1 MKAIIFCLAAVATS
15 FVGGEAF
22 AGAPGAP
29 AREIPGAK
37 LMNPAPDVDPL
48 AAAKLLGTVYKKET
62 DGFRVTPPAGSRLIS
77 RQGVDLVS
85 FVVDNKSWGGS
96 LQRIAVERPTTI
108 DGRTGKTVEG
118 PAMTLDDFIATTKAE
133 ITRDPRVM
141 PKDPKQTN
149 QVNIFKGVQ
158 ILEDKR
164 LQWGKY
170 DAARF
175 TFSAQI
181 ELGPMIS
188 EGMAQNMG
196 LQLPARPASGVPN
209 AGQTVSL
216 LRQELVVRIRDGLF
230 YVLMLYTPLSD
241 REVAQK
247 TWELMLPEFE
257 IFDASAV
264 VKRRNEAA
272 KAGRE
277 WLAKRSAEEFR
288 GKMVPERQFFRITV
302 GGTDVGFFNFDEV
315 TKEAGPG
322 GALVE
327 ATRDGHKGLLVKV
340 NLISFGDDGAVNL
353 GQNEAFWSYSKD
365 AKGEAIPSYS
375 SWINTSETK
384 TKIVTGNRAGAM
396 AVQQVTPWLQE
407 TGILTQT
414 GLPGARVPY
423 QINVSLAG
431 DRGQRVA
438 AGVNT
443 LIPLE
448 AAPPLP
454 KVLEYTW
461 TRFVDL
467 NTPSEM
473 TFTAFDSRL
482 RKMST
487 RNLIVTGK
495 KENVNI
501 DGKVEACY
509 KCIDEIDPNSTTLWV
524 DSNGKIR
531 SMVTSDQSVMIPS
544 TAEAVNTR
552 WARQLAAVPR

>member
-1 MKAIIFCLAAVATS
+1 MKPIFFCLAAVVTS
-15 FVGGEAF
+15 ISGA
-22 AGAPGAP
+22 ALAAAPGAP

-37 LMNPAPDVDPL
+37 LMNPAPQVDPL
-48 AAAKLLGTVYKKET
+48 AAAKFLGTAYKKET

-85 FVVDNKSWGGS
+85 FVVDSKSWGGS
-96 LQRIAVERPTTI
+96 LQRIAVEKPTVI
-108 DGRTGKTVEG
+108 DPKTGKAVIDNNA
-118 PAMTLDDFIATTKAE
+118 PAMTLDGFIATTKAE

-141 PKDPKQTN
+141 PKDPAQAN

-164 LQWGKY
+164 LKWGKY

-175 TFSAQI
+175 SFSAQV
-181 ELGPMIS
+181 ELGPMV
-188 EGMAQNMG
+188 AQGVAEKLG
-196 LQLPARPASGVPN
+196 LAVPK
-209 AGQTVSL
+209 GTETVSL
-216 LRQELVVRIRDGLF
+216 LRQELVVCIRDGLF
-230 YVLMLYTPLSD
+230 YVLLLYTPLSD

-247 TWELMLPEFE
+247 TWDLMLPEFE

-277 WLAKRSAEEFR
+277 WLAKRSAEELR
-288 GKMVPERQFFRITV
+288 GKMAPEKQFFRITV
-302 GGTDVGFFNFDEV
+302 GGNDVGFFNFEEV
-315 TKEAGPG
+315 TREAGAG
-322 GALVE
+322 GAIVD
-327 ATRDGHKGLLVKV
+327 ATRDGHRGVLVKV
-340 NLISFGDDGAVNL
+340 NLISFSDDGAVNL
-353 GQNEAFWSYSKD
+353 GQNEAFWSYAKD
-365 AKGEAIPSYS
+365 ARGEAIPSYS

-384 TKIVTGNRAGAM
+384 TKIVSGTRAGAT

-431 DRGQRVA
+431 DRGQRVS

-467 NTPSEM
+467 DTPSEM

-524 DSNGKIR
+524 DSNGRIR
-531 SMVTSDQSVMIPS
+531 SMVTSDQSVMIPTTS
-544 TAEAVNTR
+544 EAMNTR